1 MERLKVYVDGASRG
15 NPGNAGI
22 GIVMLDENG
31 NVVKEMSDYIG
42 QTTNNIAEYTALV
55 TALKE
60 ALEMGCEEIEVF
72 SDSELMVKQ
81 INGEYQIKNE
91 GIRRLYSQVAQL
103 VKEFKSFS
111 INHVKR
117 EYNKRADELANEGID
132 LALGDEE
139 FIDI

>member
-15 NPGNAGI
+15 NPGDAGI

-42 QTTNNIAEYTALV
+42 QTTNNIAEYTALI

-60 ALEMGCEEIEVF
+60 ALEMGCEEVEVF

-81 INGEYQIKNE
+81 INGQYQIKNE
-91 GIRRLYSQVAQL
+91 GIKRLYSQVTQL
-103 VKEFKSFS
+103 MKEFRSFS
-111 INHVKR
+111 INHVRR

-132 LALGDEE
+132 MALGEE
-139 FIDI
+139 EVIDI